1 MNPAPDPGPAL
12 DLGPALDAGPAADAV
27 GPGRSARPVAAEPA
41 DARPLRLPP
50 FPGRVFRVR
59 RTLRAYA
66 ELVRAPAAIT
76 VPGDV
81 LAGALATGRGT
92 GPRTLGLAAS
102 SVCLYWAGMAL
113 NDWADREL
121 DAVERPERPLPS
133 GRIRPGAA
141 LATAAGLTAAGLAV
155 AALAGGPRTALRR
168 TLPLAGAVWAYDL
181 GAKSTPFGPAVMAA
195 ARALDVLHGTGPA
208 PARPALLPAAAVAAH
223 TLGLTR
229 LSRHE
234 VDGAPPREAALTL
247 AAATVAA
254 AATAGRRTGP
264 AQTAALA
271 LYATSYAPALTR
283 VLRTPD
289 APRVRRAVG
298 AGIHA
303 LLPLQAALAARAGAP
318 GAAAALAAALPL
330 VRRLSRKVSST

>member
-1 MNPAPDPGPAL
+1 MTTATVPGRGARP
-12 DLGPALDAGPAADAV
+12 GTAAAV
-27 GPGRSARPVAAEPA
+27 GEAG
-41 DARPLRLPP
+41 PLRLPP
-50 FPGRVFRVR
+50 FPGRAFRAR

-81 LAGALATGRGT
+81 LAGALAAGRGT

-141 LATAAGLTAAGLAV
+141 LATAAGLTAAGLGA
-155 AALAGGPRTALRR
+155 AALAGGPRTVLRR
-168 TLPLAGAVWAYDL
+168 TLPLAAAVWAYDL
-181 GAKSTPFGPAVMAA
+181 GAKATPLGPAVMAA
-195 ARALDVLHGTGPA
+195 ARALDVLHGTGPG
-208 PARPALLPAAAVAAH
+208 PVRPALVPAAAVAVH

-247 AAATVAA
+247 AAAAA
-254 AATAGRRTGP
+254 AAAGTAHRGTGP
-264 AQTAALA
+264 AQAAALA
-271 LYATSYAPALTR
+271 LYATGYGPALTR
-283 VLRTPD
+283 VLRDPA
-289 APRVRRAVG
+289 APRVRRTVG

-318 GAAAALAAALPL
+318 RVAVPLAAALPL

>member
-1 MNPAPDPGPAL
+1 MTPAPAPATLPGAARPEA
-12 DLGPALDAGPAADAV
+12 AG
-27 GPGRSARPVAAEPA
+27 SARPAGSAAPVGE
-41 DARPLRLPP
+41 PLRLPP
-50 FPGRVFRVR
+50 FPGRAFRAR

-81 LAGALATGRGT
+81 LAGALATGRGS
-92 GPRTLGLAAS
+92 GGRTLGLAAS

-113 NDWADREL
+113 NDWADRDL

-133 GRIRPGAA
+133 GRIRPRAA
-141 LATAAGLTAAGLAV
+141 LATAAGLTAAGLGI
-155 AALAGGPRTALRR
+155 AALAGGRRTALRR
-168 TLPLAGAVWAYDL
+168 TLPLTAAVWAYDL
-181 GAKSTPFGPAVMAA
+181 GAKSTPLGPAVMAA
-195 ARALDVLHGTGPA
+195 ARALDVLHGAGPA
-208 PARPALLPAAAVAAH
+208 PVRRALLPAAAVAAH

-234 VDGAPPREAALTL
+234 VDGAPPREAALAL

-254 AATAGRRTGP
+254 AATTGPRTGA
-264 AQTAALA
+264 AQSAALG
-271 LYATSYAPALTR
+271 LYAASYGPALTR

-318 GAAAALAAALPL
+318 RAAAALATALPL

>member
-1 MNPAPDPGPAL
+1 M
-12 DLGPALDAGPAADAV
+12 V
-27 GPGRSARPVAAEPA
+27 
-41 DARPLRLPP
+41 LPP
-50 FPGRVFRVR
+50 FPGRAFHAR

-81 LAGALATGRGT
+81 LAGALAAGRGS
-92 GPRTLGLAAS
+92 GARTLGLAGS

-133 GRIRPGAA
+133 GRISPRAA
-141 LATAAGLTAAGLAV
+141 LTTAAGLTAAGLGI

-168 TLPLAGAVWAYDL
+168 TLPLAAAVWTYDL
-181 GAKSTPFGPAVMAA
+181 GAKNTPLGPAVMAA
-195 ARALDVLHGTGPA
+195 ARALDVLHGTGA
-208 PARPALLPAAAVAAH
+208 GPARPALVPAAAVAAH

-254 AATAGRRTGP
+254 AATLRRGTGP
-264 AQTAALA
+264 AQAAALA
-271 LYATSYAPALTR
+271 LYAGSFGPALTR
-283 VLRTPD
+283 VLRGPGA
-289 APRVRRAVG
+289 APEVRRAVG

-303 LLPLQAALAARAGAP
+303 LLPLQAALAARGGAP
-318 GAAAALAAALPL
+318 RVAVPLAAALPL
-330 VRRLSRKVSST
+330 VRRLARKVSST